1 MKQLMSPYILGKGG
15 REIKGEGPT
24 NTYMLT
30 MFKDGNGSLWLGLLE
45 VPPFSP
51 LQMKQRFAKIYLF
64 ILFINYFDVLVLKIN
79 FKK

>member
-30 MFKDGNGSLWLGLLE
+30 MFKDGNG
-45 VPPFSP
+45 
-51 LQMKQRFAKIYLF
+51 
-64 ILFINYFDVLVLKIN
+64 
-79 FKK
+79 